1 MQIGDKIKEY
11 RNKHNLTQEKL
22 AEMVGITRNYL
33 SDLENNRYLPS
44 TKTLIKLANALDM
57 DLNFLARNDGN
68 TLHK

>member
-1 MQIGDKIKEY
+1 MQIGDKIKEC

-57 DLNFLARNDGN
+57 DLNFLAKNDGN
-68 TLHK
+68 TIQ